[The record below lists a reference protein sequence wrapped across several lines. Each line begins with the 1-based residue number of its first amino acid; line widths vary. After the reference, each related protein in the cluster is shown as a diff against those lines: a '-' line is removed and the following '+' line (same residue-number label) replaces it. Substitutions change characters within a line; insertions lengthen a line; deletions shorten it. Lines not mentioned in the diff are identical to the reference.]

1 MLQHTREG
9 KDTRWSNWRERKF
22 FIMCA
27 HVFAELWSLS
37 TTIYVSTTYQYLV
50 QRKLAL
56 SWQAMM
62 GILQGIYMRATN
74 TWWRRSAT
82 FPEDQWLTTGQRWIC
97 SNSSSCIFPVS
108 LLHISSQ
115 TPLCIFTFVNT
126 FRLCPDRRKSWTDG
140 STEQTNAIQ
149 RWLKD
154 SKIQRWRF
162 SCNFLWPLP
171 IVCFL
176 PKNCRDW
183 K

>member
-22 FIMCA
+22 FIICA

-62 GILQGIYMRATN
+62 RILPPRYLHESYQYLVKKKRHLSG
-74 TWWRRSAT
+74 RSMT
-82 FPEDQWLTTGQRWIC
+82 DNWSKVNLLKLLLLYFPR
-97 SNSSSCIFPVS
+97 
-108 LLHISSQ
+108 
-115 TPLCIFTFVNT
+115 FTFTYFVTNFSLYFHVYT
-126 FRLCPDRRKSWTDG
+126 FRLCSDRRKSWTDG

-154 SKIQRWRF
+154 SKMTI
-162 SCNFLWPLP
+162 
-171 IVCFL
+171 
-176 PKNCRDW
+176 
-183 K
+183 